1 MSRSDRFTTIG
12 SPLYGKEVPLDWKR
26 MTPQAKRRALV
37 ACGLAENFDAACSLM
52 GRHAAAVVRRRRE
65 RMEKAASCRHPE
77 GRD

>member
-37 ACGLAENFDAACSLM
+37 ACGLAETGGGGSHNNVQPFICVNVAIKL
-52 GRHAAAVVRRRRE
+52 
-65 RMEKAASCRHPE
+65 
-77 GRD
+77 